1 MPAEIGS
8 RSRAV
13 AAVTDADFAE
23 VVLGSQIPVLVE
35 FWAQWCGPCLMMAP
49 VLEQIALEHAGRLRV
64 VKLNAD
70 ENPVTTLQRAVLAM
84 PTLQLYA
91 AGELVAQI
99 VRVRREV
106 RTAGAGTRD
115 QLDHDPGLI
124 AELADQLRFRPG
136 ADDLRD

>member
-1 MPAEIGS
+1 MPAEIG
-8 RSRAV
+8 RRPRAV

-35 FWAQWCGPCLMMAP
+35 FWAPWCGPCLMMAP
-49 VLEQIALEHAGRLRV
+49 VLEHAGRLRV

-84 PTLQLYA
+84 PALQLYA

-99 VRVRREV
+99 VGARSKSKLIRELSEH
-106 RTAGAGTRD
+106 AGIIG
-115 QLDHDPGLI
+115 
-124 AELADQLRFRPG
+124 
-136 ADDLRD
+136 